1 MVALSRN
8 VSRKQ
13 AMEMLLLGEFLPADK
28 VRELGLVN
36 RVVPDG
42 DLEATS
48 REMAQIIVSKSPA
61 ALRVGKEAFYRQ
73 AEMPLEEAYA
83 YAGRVMAE
91 NMMARDTE
99 AGIRAFINKD
109 HMPEWTGE

>member
-1 MVALSRN
+1 
-8 VSRKQ
+8 
-13 AMEMLLLGEFLPADK
+13 
-28 VRELGLVN
+28 GLVN
-36 RVVPDG
+36 RVVPDA

-48 REMAQIIVSKSPA
+48 REMAQIIVSKSPVA
-61 ALRVGKEAFYRQ
+61 VRVGKEAFYRQ

-99 AGIRAFINKD
+99 AGINAFINKD